1 MMNRQTLLEVLKF
14 TTFVFIP
21 SHLGTVFFFVEN
33 STCGIFATEG
43 GGLLFQ
49 TNTPRFFWFAHPV
62 RAEFFAG
69 FFCQTQQ

>member
-1 MMNRQTLLEVLKF
+1 MMNRQTLQ
-14 TTFVFIP
+14 P
-21 SHLGTVFFFVEN
+21 SSSFHHIWALFFFVEN

-43 GGLLFQ
+43 GGVVVSNKHP
-49 TNTPRFFWFAHPV
+49 TFFFLFAHPV